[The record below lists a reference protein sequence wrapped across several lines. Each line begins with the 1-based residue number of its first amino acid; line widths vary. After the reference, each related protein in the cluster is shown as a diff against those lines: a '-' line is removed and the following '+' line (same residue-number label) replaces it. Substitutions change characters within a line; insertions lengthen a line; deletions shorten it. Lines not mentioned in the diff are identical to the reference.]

1 MLYPLFAGVTSF
13 LVSFAF
19 LPFVI
24 RFSKNKKVVAVP
36 GPRRIH
42 KKITPSLGGVA
53 IFFGF
58 TIGCLCWSIDP
69 RSSIVIL
76 LLPVLIIPFIIG
88 LLDDLIHLR
97 PAAKLIAQATTASLI
112 FFFLDIRLISFYGLF
127 GDGQV
132 PEPVSYLLTLFTVI
146 LITNSL
152 NLIDGIDGLAAT
164 FSFVACVF
172 FGSWFYFAGHYPFA
186 LLCLSLAGGILA
198 FLFQNWEPSNI
209 FMGDTGSLVIGTM
222 LSVLAIVFINEN
234 YALEQ
239 EHPLRFDSSVAT
251 AICVLI
257 IPLADT
263 TRIIIIRFFMGLSPF
278 TPDKRHIHHA
288 LIRLGL
294 NHRRAVYVLTLFHVF
309 MLGLAIFFRSWDE
322 WFLLAMVVTITILL
336 CVFLNR
342 LLLKNGQKE
351 T

>member
-1 MLYPLFAGVTSF
+1 
-13 LVSFAF
+13 
-19 LPFVI
+19 
-24 RFSKNKKVVAVP
+24 
-36 GPRRIH
+36 
-42 KKITPSLGGVA
+42 
-53 IFFGF
+53 
-58 TIGCLCWSIDP
+58 
-69 RSSIVIL
+69 
-76 LLPVLIIPFIIG
+76 
-88 LLDDLIHLR
+88 
-97 PAAKLIAQATTASLI
+97 
-112 FFFLDIRLISFYGLF
+112 
-127 GDGQV
+127 
-132 PEPVSYLLTLFTVI
+132 
-146 LITNSL
+146 
-152 NLIDGIDGLAAT
+152 
-164 FSFVACVF
+164 
-172 FGSWFYFAGHYPFA
+172 
-186 LLCLSLAGGILA
+186 
-198 FLFQNWEPSNI
+198 
-209 FMGDTGSLVIGTM
+209 MGDTGSLVIGTM

-263 TRIIIIRFFMGLSPF
+263 NRIIIIRFFMGLSPF

>member
-1 MLYPLFAGVTSF
+1 MLHPILAGATSF
-13 LVSFAF
+13 LVSFTF

-24 RFSKNKKVVAVP
+24 SFSKKKKVVAVP

-69 RSSIVIL
+69 TSSVVIF
-76 LLPVLIIPFIIG
+76 LLPVLIVPFIIG
-88 LLDDLIHLR
+88 LLDDLLHLR
-97 PAAKLIAQATTASLI
+97 PAAKLIAQAITASLI

-127 GDGQV
+127 GDAAV
-132 PEPVSYLLTLFTVI
+132 SEPVSYLLTLFTVI
-146 LITNSL
+146 VITNSL

-172 FGSWFYFAGHYPFA
+172 FGSWFYFTGLYPFA
-186 LLCLSLAGGILA
+186 LLSLSLAGGILA

-234 YALEQ
+234 YVLKQ
-239 EHPLRFDSSVAT
+239 DHPLRFDSSIVT

-263 TRIIIIRFFMGLSPF
+263 TRIIIVRLLKGLSPF

-294 NHRRAVYVLTLFHVF
+294 SHRRAVYVLTLFHVF
-309 MLGLAIFFRSWDE
+309 MLGLAIIFRGWDE
-322 WFLLAMVVTITILL
+322 WLLLAMVVTITVLL
-336 CVFLNR
+336 CVFLDH
-342 LLLKNGQKE
+342 LVLKSGRIE
-351 T
+351 A